1 MKSRLNKKAQKS
13 YNDWTAAAADPGRVI
28 LTRCGLGRQAILPYK
43 HAKKQSNRRFNE
55 AIKYGEEW
63 EAHVGKRLPNKFHG
77 YEVKHVSE
85 VLPEGQ
91 YRLNNNK
98 YPDYTLYDYNKKHM
112 ILIDAKRKKG
122 YDPQHGP
129 QRDRQYVTMDETYVN
144 AYQNV
149 QKHYEDQ
156 GWTVSGKIYFFVERK
171 MDLYVANDFQ
181 PHHWQKFN
189 NQYGKNT
196 VGIYYLDQMS
206 KDTKVLKGW
215 VKPGNRP
222 SPSRTPAGRRLLGFK
237 H

>member
-1 MKSRLNKKAQKS
+1 MKSKLNKKAQKS
-13 YNDWTAAAADPGRVI
+13 YNDWTADAQYSPQ
-28 LTRCGLGRQAILPYK
+28 GLFRHAILPYK

-77 YEVKHVSE
+77 YVIKHVSG

-98 YPDYTLYDYNKKHM
+98 YPDYTLYDYNRKHM

-122 YDPQHGP
+122 YDPQRGK
-129 QRDRQYVTMDETYVN
+129 QYVTMDETYID

-156 GWTVSGKIYFFVERK
+156 GWTVSGKIYFFVELK

-215 VKPGNRP
+215 VKPGS
-222 SPSRTPAGRRLLGFK
+222 SPSNK
-237 H
+237 QY

>member
-1 MKSRLNKKAQKS
+1 MKVKLNKKAQKS
-13 YNDWTAAAADPGRVI
+13 YDNWYAVAQGPV
-28 LTRCGLGRQAILPYK
+28 LPYK
-43 HAKKQSNRRFNE
+43 NSRKQSNARFNE

-63 EAHVGKRLPNKFHG
+63 EEHIGKRLPNRFHG
-77 YEVKHVSE
+77 YEIKHVSE

-98 YPDYTLYDYNKKHM
+98 YPDYTLYDYSRKHM

-122 YDPQHGP
+122 YDPSQGK
-129 QRDRQYVTMDETYVN
+129 QYVTMDETYVT

-156 GWTVSGKIYFFVERK
+156 GWTVSGKIYFFVELK

-181 PHHWQKFN
+181 PHHWQKFD

-215 VKPGNRP
+215 IKQQHLKGMP
-222 SPSRTPAGRRLLGFK
+222 F
-237 H
+237 

>member
-1 MKSRLNKKAQKS
+1 MKVKLNKKAQKS
-13 YNDWTAAAADPGRVI
+13 YDNWYAVAQGPV
-28 LTRCGLGRQAILPYK
+28 LPYK
-43 HAKKQSNRRFNE
+43 NSRKQSNARFNE

-63 EAHVGKRLPNKFHG
+63 EEHIGKRLPNRFHG
-77 YEVKHVSE
+77 YEIKHVSE

-98 YPDYTLYDYNKKHM
+98 YPDYTLYDYSRKHM

-122 YDPQHGP
+122 YDPSQGK
-129 QRDRQYVTMDETYVN
+129 QYVTMDETYVT

-156 GWTVSGKIYFFVERK
+156 GWTVSGKIYFFVELK

-181 PHHWQKFN
+181 PHHWQKFD

-206 KDTKVLKGW
+206 KDTKVLNGWIKKPLLSKGM
-215 VKPGNRP
+215 P
-222 SPSRTPAGRRLLGFK
+222 F
-237 H
+237 

>member
-1 MKSRLNKKAQKS
+1 MKSKLNKKAQKS
-13 YNDWTAAAADPGRVI
+13 YDNWSAVAPKPDVYRAGP
-28 LTRCGLGRQAILPYK
+28 ILPYK
-43 HAKKQSNRRFNE
+43 TARKQNNARFNE

-63 EAHVGKRLPNKFHG
+63 EMHVGKRLSNKYHG
-77 YEVKHVSE
+77 YEVKHVSDI
-85 VLPEGQ
+85 LPAGQ

-98 YPDYTLYDYNKKHM
+98 YPDFTLYDYNKMRM

-122 YDPQHGP
+122 YDP
-129 QRDRQYVTMDETYVN
+129 RDGRQYVTMDETYID
-144 AYQNV
+144 AYQNI

-196 VGIYYLDQMS
+196 VGIYYLDQMGT
-206 KDTKVLKGW
+206 DTKVLKGW
-215 VKPGNRP
+215 VGQQHLKVLP
-222 SPSRTPAGRRLLGFK
+222 F
-237 H
+237 